1 MVMKRF
7 FSLFVILLAVVIAMP
22 QTAYARE
29 LTKKEKREI
38 AKAAKKE
45 AKKLE
50 KEGWSN
56 SFGTFSLEEQL
67 ARSYEIQLAYGDDGY
82 PTYVVVSSQGTGMSI
97 MMAQQVASA
106 KAPVNAIQTVRQD
119 ILNLCTD
126 LQFDEKVY
134 VESCLSS
141 INISLEAVPTKN
153 IFSAVRREP
162 NNMYSVHLRI
172 AYLRKPLVDAL
183 IQHLFMQLEK
193 GNLALK
199 EKVQAIYNQ
208 ANNN

>member
-97 MMAQQVASA
+97 MMAQQMASA

>member
-1 MVMKRF
+1 MKRF

-97 MMAQQVASA
+97 MMAQQMASA

-183 IQHLFMQLEK
+183 IQHLFVQLEK
-193 GNLALK
+193 GNPALK
-199 EKVQAIYNQ
+199 EKVQVIYNQ